1 MGPMNA
7 AAAAAKP
14 EPSFDMAALNAM
26 LAKYKDSHLPSS
38 LWQIANTAI
47 PFFSVWALM
56 YLTAYRGYWPIT
68 LLLAVPASG
77 LLMRMFIIQ
86 HDCGHGSFFKSGR
99 ANDWVGAVIG
109 VFTLT
114 PYTYWKQTHAIHHST
129 SGNLDRRGYGDIET
143 LTVREYAALSPWG
156 RWKYR
161 AYRSIPVLFF
171 IGPAFHFVVYHR
183 WPGIIPSDWK
193 SERRSILLND
203 LALVGLLYIAHRTVG
218 LGPFC
223 LVQLAVGIMTAI
235 AGVWLFYVQHQFE
248 GTYWRKDDNWDLVQ
262 ASLHGSSYFE
272 LPRVLQWL
280 TGNIGFHH
288 IHHLNSRIPNYK
300 LERCMNENPVLQ
312 NPVTLT
318 FWKSF
323 KCVSLTLWDEERQK
337 LVGFSA
343 VGV

>member
-1 MGPMNA
+1 MSVGA
-7 AAAAAKP
+7 AAQSS
-14 EPSFDMAALNAM
+14 EPTFDLASLNVI
-26 LAKYKDSHLPSS
+26 LAKYKESHLPSS
-38 LWQIANTAI
+38 LWQIVNTAV
-47 PFFSVWALM
+47 PFFCVMAFM
-56 YLTAYRGYWPIT
+56 YLTAYRGYWPVT

-86 HDCGHGSFFKSGR
+86 HDCGHGSFFKSSR
-99 ANDWVGAVIG
+99 ANDLVGAVIG
-109 VFTLT
+109 VMTLT

-143 LTVREYAALSPWG
+143 LTVREYAALTPWG

-183 WPGIIPSDWK
+183 LPGIIPADWK

-203 LALVGLLYIAHRTVG
+203 LALAGLLAIAYNTVG
-218 LGPFC
+218 LGPFF
-223 LVQLAVGIMTAI
+223 LVQLAVGIGTAI
-235 AGVWLFYVQHQFE
+235 GGVWLFYVQHQFE
-248 GTYWRKDDNWDLVQ
+248 GTYWSKDEKWDVVT
-262 ASLHGSSYFE
+262 ASLRGSSYFE

-300 LERCMNENPVLQ
+300 LERCMNENPILQ
-312 NPVTLT
+312 NPARLTL
-318 FWKSF
+318 WKSF

-337 LVGFSA
+337 LVGFGDVPA
-343 VGV
+343 